1 MVFYLG
7 DEDLP
12 DLGADKTHA
21 FGCALRYLHSEIT
34 VESLFMNLAMHTFR
48 HNAELS
54 WFAGG
59 LKNIKVQDKF
69 TVVGDEKFLDMCFGD
84 LPRTLGMASMPVY
97 SYFLPYNP
105 FIRYPPGW
113 FTHQYVPEKHAGK
126 EADSQHQDLLAGE
139 KVLWEVA
146 MTFGERLP
154 GKLCPLYDDFGRD
167 Y

>member
-1 MVFYLG
+1 MVFFLG

-21 FGCALRYLHSEIT
+21 FGCALRYLRTEIT
-34 VESLFMNLAMHTFR
+34 VESLYMNLAMHTFR
-48 HNAELS
+48 SSADLS
-54 WFAGG
+54 WFATG

-84 LPRTLGMASMPVY
+84 LPITLGMALMPVH
-97 SYFLPYNP
+97 SYFLAYNP

-113 FTHQYVPEKHAGK
+113 FTHQYVPEEHAGK
-126 EADSQHQDLLAGE
+126 EAIPQHQDLASR
-139 KVLWEVA
+139 KVLLGA
-146 MTFGERLP
+146 AAAFGVPLP
-154 GKLCPLYDDFGRD
+154 GRLWPHLDDLGAD

>member
-21 FGCALRYLHSEIT
+21 FGCALRSLRSEIT
-34 VESLFMNLAMHTFR
+34 VDSLYMNLAMHSFQTS
-48 HNAELS
+48 ADLS
-54 WFAGG
+54 WFAAG

-84 LPRTLGMASMPVY
+84 LPITLGMALMPVH
-97 SYFLPYNP
+97 SYFLAYNP

-113 FTHQYVPEKHAGK
+113 FTQQYVLEEHAGK
-126 EADSQHQDLLAGE
+126 EAISHYQDLASR
-139 KVLWEVA
+139 KVCLEA
-146 MTFGERLP
+146 AATFGEPLP
-154 GKLCPLYDDFGRD
+154 GRLWPHFDDFEAD
-167 Y
+167 H